1 MAGTGRRGSP
11 FSRSR
16 AAFGRADPH
25 FAIRPPR
32 QWPRIPAGFQFAD
45 NVARCVAGKDWP
57 DPPQA
62 ARSLQPSPGRAHS
75 RLTRHTDSSDVT
87 TTLLN
92 PAVQRG
98 QCWAPIRGQSSTPID
113 NSSTSFLCRRRI
125 PLSIRLV
132 SRDGAKSPMSEHR
145 RRLPMLFIMRPER
158 ASVNCRLESKNCSRE
173 IRMRDHSFPSGALS
187 ILPTN
192 AQMRAIVS

>member
-1 MAGTGRRGSP
+1 LRFALLVNGQEYRLAAD
-11 FSRSR
+11 SRTTLLDALR
-16 AAFGRADPH
+16 EQIGLTRHKPL
-25 FAIRPPR
+25 
-32 QWPRIPAGFQFAD
+32 
-45 NVARCVAGKDWP
+45 ARYSA
-57 DPPQA
+57 
-62 ARSLQPSPGRAHS
+62 SPGRAHS

-145 RRLPMLFIMRPER
+145 RRLPMLFVMRPEH

-173 IRMRDHSFPSGALS
+173 IRMGDHSFPGGALS
-187 ILPTN
+187 IVPTN
-192 AQMRAIVS
+192 AQIREIVS